1 MPREE
6 CDGRTFGA
14 VYHCFHR
21 HNHECGECRVMGLA
35 FCRGGRVID
44 ENAQDPDTVAICAL
58 NDKLMAD
65 ERVYLAMLKNSDGIT
80 IAYKK

>member
-1 MPREE
+1 
-6 CDGRTFGA
+6 
-14 VYHCFHR
+14 
-21 HNHECGECRVMGLA
+21 
-35 FCRGGRVID
+35 VID
-44 ENAQDPDTVAICAL
+44 ENAQDPDTVAIRAL